1 MTCLRLPA
9 LLAFSFALLCCACV
23 PPVFPE
29 DKLPVYEERPV
40 YGNFNADYQS
50 VWDASLQVMSDRYP
64 VSRVDRERG
73 VISTEW
79 VHGTSDYV
87 FNTFAGTRI
96 PEKIRFRV
104 FMEVRNRS
112 GRVEARLV
120 IHEQVEK
127 DIISANLEFTGAIY
141 EWIDVPSSTRKERQI
156 LEDVLDILE
165 GRVLSTGPSYYLD

>member
-1 MTCLRLPA
+1 MQAPRIVLSIFLVLWP
-9 LLAFSFALLCCACV
+9 LGLGCV

-29 DKLPVYEERPV
+29 DKLPVAQERPV
-40 YGNFNADYQS
+40 YGNFSADFQS

-64 VSRVDRERG
+64 VSQVDRERG
-73 VISTEW
+73 VIATEW
-79 VHGTSDYV
+79 IHGTSDYIY
-87 FNTFAGTRI
+87 NTFAGTRI

-112 GRVEARLV
+112 GKVEVRMV

-141 EWIDVPSSTRKERQI
+141 GWIDVPSSTRKERRI

-165 GRVLSTGPSYYLD
+165 GRAFVSSPDYLD

>member
-1 MTCLRLPA
+1 MHPARILSHFVLLAA
-9 LLAFSFALLCCACV
+9 LLAVACV
-23 PPVFPE
+23 PPTFPE
-29 DKLPVYEERPV
+29 DKLPTYEERPV
-40 YGNFNADYQS
+40 YGNFNADFQS

-73 VISTEW
+73 IISTEW
-79 VHGTSDYV
+79 VHGTSDYIH
-87 FNTFAGTRI
+87 NTFAGTRI

-104 FMEVRNRS
+104 LMEIRNRS
-112 GRVEARLV
+112 GRVEVRLV

-165 GRVLSTGPSYYLD
+165 GRVMSTGPSYYLD

>member
-1 MTCLRLPA
+1 MPSGRFLARFVCLA
-9 LLAFSFALLCCACV
+9 TLLLVACV
-23 PPVFPE
+23 PPPFPE
-29 DKLPVYEERPV
+29 DNLPAYEERPV
-40 YGNFNADYQS
+40 YGNFNADFQS

-79 VHGTSDYV
+79 VHGTSDYIH
-87 FNTFAGTRI
+87 NTFAGTKI

-104 FMEVRNRS
+104 LMEIRNRS
-112 GRVEARLV
+112 GRVEVRLV

-165 GRVLSTGPSYYLD
+165 GRVMSTGPSYYLD

>member
-1 MTCLRLPA
+1 MPTTRSFSKLFLLA
-9 LLAFSFALLCCACV
+9 LLAALACV
-23 PPVFPE
+23 PPPFPE
-29 DKLPVYEERPV
+29 DKLPHYEERPV
-40 YGNFNADYQS
+40 FGNFNADFQS
-50 VWDASLQVMSDRYP
+50 VWDAALQVMSDRYP

-104 FMEVRNRS
+104 LMEIRNRS
-112 GRVEARLV
+112 GRVEVRLL

-165 GRVLSTGPSYYLD
+165 GRVMSTGPSYYLD

>member
-1 MTCLRLPA
+1 MTPFRHLSLLLGLIA
-9 LLAFSFALLCCACV
+9 LLAMACV
-23 PPVFPE
+23 PPPFPE
-29 DKLPVYEERPV
+29 DNLPTYEERPV
-40 YGNFNADYQS
+40 YGNFNAEFQA

-64 VSRVDRERG
+64 VSKVDREKG

-79 VHGTSDYV
+79 VHGTSDYI
-87 FNTFAGTRI
+87 FTTFAGTRI
-96 PEKIRFRV
+96 PEKIRFRLL
-104 FMEVRNRS
+104 MEIRNRS
-112 GRVEARLV
+112 GRVEVRLV

-165 GRVLSTGPSYYLD
+165 GRTAATGPSYYLD